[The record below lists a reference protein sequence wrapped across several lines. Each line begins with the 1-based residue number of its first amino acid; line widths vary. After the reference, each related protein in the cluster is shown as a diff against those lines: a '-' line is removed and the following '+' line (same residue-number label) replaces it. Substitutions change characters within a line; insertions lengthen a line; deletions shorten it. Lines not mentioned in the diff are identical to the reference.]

1 MGRVPAGVPS
11 GTALDAPGTPA
22 ARDSGLTSPGSTRLT
37 PGLFGE
43 LVLHLV
49 KREIDTTHRMT
60 VLGWAWPLMRQLV
73 QLAVLV
79 FIFGSVLD
87 LGIEHFAVFVFSGLI
102 AWNWFSNGVG
112 TATGSLLANRHLL
125 YQPRL
130 PPAVIP
136 IVAIVV
142 PLVDALMALPVL
154 LILVQM
160 EAGIPATA
168 IAIPLLV
175 LAQVFLM
182 AGIAWLTAATS
193 VFLRDVP
200 NMVMVGL
207 NVLFYLT
214 PIFYGLK
221 VVPAEYHG
229 LLELNPMAT
238 IVTSYRAVLL
248 GEALPDAF
256 AIAYALAVS
265 AGLIALGY
273 MVFVRLQN
281 RFVDNL

>member
-1 MGRVPAGVPS
+1 MGQAPAGVLSDDRQTEAEPREL
-11 GTALDAPGTPA
+11 TRNLVTPGTV
-22 ARDSGLTSPGSTRLT
+22 GLRPGM
-37 PGLFGE
+37 FGE
-43 LVLHLV
+43 LVVHLV

-60 VLGWAWPLMRQLV
+60 VLGWAWPLVRQLV

-112 TATGSLLANRHLL
+112 TATGSLLSTRHLL

-136 IVAIVV
+136 IVAVVV
-142 PLVDALMALPVL
+142 PLVDVLMALPVL
-154 LILVQM
+154 LILLQV
-160 EAGIPATA
+160 EAGIPATVL
-168 IAIPLLV
+168 AIPLLV
-175 LAQVFLM
+175 LAQILLM
-182 AGIAWLTAATS
+182 AGIAWLTAALS

-221 VVPAEYHG
+221 VVPEQYQG
-229 LLELNPMAT
+229 LLDVNPMAT
-238 IVTSYRAVLL
+238 IVNSYRAILL
-248 GEALPDAF
+248 GEALPGTF
-256 AIAYALAVS
+256 AIVYTLVLS
-265 AGLIALGY
+265 IGLIALGY
-273 MVFVRLQN
+273 LVFARLQN

>member
-1 MGRVPAGVPS
+1 MS
-11 GTALDAPGTPA
+11 APGSA
-22 ARDSGLTSPGSTRLT
+22 RLT

-136 IVAIVV
+136 VVAIVV

-154 LILVQM
+154 LILVQV

-175 LAQVFLM
+175 LAQILLM

-221 VVPAEYHG
+221 VVPAEYHA

-238 IVTSYRAVLL
+238 IVTGYRAVLL
-248 GEALPDAF
+248 GEALPGGF
-256 AIAYALAVS
+256 AIAYTLAVS

-273 MVFVRLQN
+273 LVFVRLQN